1 MEVLTG
7 QRDMDA
13 TGLLDYFSPLA
24 DWLEGENRESG
35 EHIGWEP
42 TEKRKNIFPILSPFS
57 GTLPDATRTS
67 SLSC

>member
-24 DWLEGENRESG
+24 DWLEGDNRESG

-42 TEKRKNIFPILSPFS
+42 TEKRKLY
-57 GTLPDATRTS
+57 
-67 SLSC
+67 SLT

>member
-7 QRDMDA
+7 QRNMDA

-24 DWLEGENRESG
+24 DWLQRDNRESG

-42 TEKRKNIFPILSPFS
+42 SRKRKHINNISKFTSHLVEN
-57 GTLPDATRTS
+57 TRS
-67 SLSC
+67 VF